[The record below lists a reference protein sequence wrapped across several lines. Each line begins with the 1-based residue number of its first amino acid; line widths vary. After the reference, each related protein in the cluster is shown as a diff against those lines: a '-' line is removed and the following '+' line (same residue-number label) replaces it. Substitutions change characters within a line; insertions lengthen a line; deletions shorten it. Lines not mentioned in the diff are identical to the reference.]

1 MAFDAE
7 KVIMELAELTVE
19 ELKAVRERLA
29 TLEDQVAHLRR
40 ENEADQ

>member
-7 KVIMELAELTVE
+7 KVIMALADVVVE

-29 TLEDQVAHLRR
+29 VLEDQVAHLRR
-40 ENEADQ
+40 DNEADQ